1 MHSYSELYLM
11 KKLWRLSLLFLIFFA
26 HNVYGQNYKSL
37 QIKQIS
43 IDSLT
48 IKLDSVS
55 IIPQSFKILNLDASD
70 YYIDPLAA
78 KLYFK
83 DSSLIN
89 KTITIQYE
97 TFEVD
102 FSKSISH
109 KTPPFI
115 EPNRPQHNPVIMPV
129 SSIKTVLED
138 EQLQTNGSITRGVSL
153 GNNQDV
159 VLNSSLNLQIAGK
172 ISDDIE
178 ILASIT
184 DKNIPI
190 QPEGNT
196 LNVQDINS
204 VFITLKYK
212 NVALL
217 DAGDIH
223 FENAP
228 DNFLRVSREITGLKG
243 TIKSNYSDKFFS
255 QNLVGGGLAKGKFN
269 RQSLAVQNGM
279 QGPYKLYGANN
290 EPSIAVISGSE
301 RVYMDG
307 QQLTRGNDNDYT
319 IDYNTAEITFT
330 PNLLVSSEKRFII
343 EFEYSDRHYVRY
355 NLFTNNEFQ
364 FGTKHPTK
372 IFVNF
377 FHEQDMK
384 NQSVQPEL
392 TNAHKMFLSQ
402 LGDEGLNA
410 YFPFSDTAIYSPNIV
425 QYEKTDTIYN
435 NNIYTIYKYSVDS
448 SKTLYNPSFTYLG
461 SHKGNYVLSANTA
474 NGRVFEWVAPQNDV
488 PQGDYE
494 PVLALVSPISQQM
507 LTLGFSTQ
515 IRSNT
520 SVSAEVAMSNYNKNL
535 FSKID
540 NEDNIGLSYLLKFSD
555 IETFRAKKD
564 TVSWNFHTN
573 ISMQFIGKQ
582 FTPFESFR
590 NVEFARDYNLSNDYS
605 TSNSDLLVNANFSL
619 LKSRQHKIAY
629 SFNTLFRPNETYG
642 IRNELLTDD
651 IWRIWHLNTKTSVLN
666 TKDSTQNSLYVVS
679 RLALYRNSKFVAVE
693 IDNLLEYNK
702 FSESKTNAIRQNSF
716 AFNEFNLYFK
726 NSDTLKHNFLLAYKN
741 RNEFSPYQSHFQHN
755 TMINEAKVQ
764 YKLPSNVN
772 HSFYTNFTYRNQ
784 ILNDSAQKKSSE
796 HYFIGNVS
804 YTGRFLRNSII
815 FTTYYEVG
823 SGMEQKKS
831 FSFLKVAKGQG
842 THVWNDYN
850 GNGIEEIDEFEI
862 AAFADE
868 AEYIKVW
875 NVGNEYVNV
884 FVNSL
889 TQSLLLRP
897 AALWGNKSG
906 FRKFISRFSNSTNL
920 RTSLK
925 HKTKMFQPF
934 VINDDDENTIANVL
948 NLSNTLSL
956 NNSSSKFAFDFTVSK
971 TKNKQFL
978 YYGYETNSIE
988 LQDVTIK
995 SLPIEQLYLQT
1006 FFQHR
1011 QTDNKSS
1018 LYSRNYSID
1027 CYSLRQDI
1035 RLQFLNRYIATVYAE
1050 YSMKNNLQGTDKIN
1064 LIQSGLEF
1072 TYRWLNRGNVSVT
1085 GQYVNILG
1093 QCNQNSAASYYMLN
1107 GLSIGQNVI
1116 WTIDAKFSVSEFLQL
1131 SLQYSGRAVPNR
1143 SVVHYGNVSISAVF

>member
-1 MHSYSELYLM
+1 M
-11 KKLWRLSLLFLIFFA
+11 KKLWRLFLLLFLFFA
-26 HNVYGQNYKSL
+26 HNAYGQNTKLL
-37 QIKQIS
+37 QIKQIRV
-43 IDSLT
+43 DSLA
-48 IKLDSVS
+48 IKLDTVS
-55 IIPQSFKILNLDASD
+55 IIPQTFKIFNLDASK

-78 KLYFK
+78 KIYFK

-89 KTITIQYE
+89 KTVSLQYE

-102 FSKSISH
+102 FSKAISH
-109 KTPPFI
+109 KKPPFV
-115 EPNRPQHNPVIMPV
+115 EPNRPHHDPVIVPV
-129 SSIKTVLED
+129 SSIRSVFED

-172 ISDDIE
+172 LSDDIE

-212 NVALL
+212 NIALL

-223 FENAP
+223 FENAS
-228 DNFLRVSREITGLKG
+228 DNFLRVNREITGLKG
-243 TIKSNYSDKFFS
+243 MIKSKYSDKFIS
-255 QNLVGGGLAKGKFN
+255 QNIVGGGLAKGKFN
-269 RQSLAVQNGM
+269 RQALAVQNGM

-307 QQLTRGNDNDYT
+307 QLLTRGSEHDYT

-330 PNLLVSSEKRFII
+330 PNILVSSEKRFII

-384 NQSVQPEL
+384 NQSIQPEL

-402 LGDEGLNA
+402 LGDDGLNA
-410 YFPFSDTAIYSPNIV
+410 HFPVSDTSIYSPNIV
-425 QYEKTDTIYN
+425 QYVKIDTLFN
-435 NNIYTIYKYSVDS
+435 NKIYTIFKYANDS
-448 SKTLYNPSFTYLG
+448 LITLYNPSFTYMG
-461 SHKGNYVLSANTA
+461 AHKGNYVLSANTA

-507 LTLGFSTQ
+507 LTIGFSTLL
-515 IRSNT
+515 RTNT

-540 NEDNIGLSYLLKFSD
+540 DDDNIGFSYLLKFSD
-555 IETFRAKKD
+555 IETFKTKKD
-564 TVSWNFHTN
+564 TAHWNFNTN

-590 NVEFARDYNLSNDYS
+590 NVEFAREYNLANDYS
-605 TSNSDLLVNANFSL
+605 TSNSDLMVNANFALYKSL
-619 LKSRQHKIAY
+619 QHKIAY
-629 SFNTLFRPNETYG
+629 SFNMLFRPNEVLG
-642 IRNELLTDD
+642 IRNELITDNF
-651 IWRIWHLNTKTSVLN
+651 WKRWHLNTKTSALT
-666 TKDSTQNSLYVVS
+666 TKDSIQNTFYVVS
-679 RLALYRNSKFVAVE
+679 RIALFRNSKFVAFG

-702 FSESKTNAIRQNSF
+702 FAESNTNILRQNSF
-716 AFNEFNLYFK
+716 AFNELNLYLR
-726 NSDTLKHNFLLAYKN
+726 NSDTLKHNFLIAYKN
-741 RNEFSPYQSHFQHN
+741 RNEFLPYQSHFQHN
-755 TMINEAKVQ
+755 TMINEFKVQ
-764 YKLPSNVN
+764 YKLPSNKS
-772 HSFYTNFTYRNQ
+772 HSFYTNLTYRNQ
-784 ILNDSAQKKSSE
+784 ILDDTLHKKASE
-796 HYFIGNVS
+796 HYFIGNIS
-804 YTGRFLRNSII
+804 YTGRFLKNSII
-815 FTTYYEVG
+815 FSTYYEVG
-823 SGMEQKKS
+823 SGMEKKKA
-831 FSFLKVAKGQG
+831 FSYLKVAKGQG

-862 AAFADE
+862 AAYADE

-875 NVGNEYVNV
+875 NMSNEYVNV
-884 FVNSL
+884 FINSL

-906 FRKFISRFSNSTNL
+906 FRKFLARFSNSTNL

-934 VINDDDENTIANVL
+934 IIYDDGENTVANVF
-948 NLSNTLSL
+948 NLSNTLSF
-956 NNSSSKFAFDFTVSK
+956 NNSNSKFAFDFTVSK
-971 TKNKQFL
+971 TNNTQFL
-978 YYGYETNSIE
+978 YYGSETNSVE

-1006 FFQHR
+1006 FFQHK

-1018 LYSRNYSID
+1018 LYSRNYLIE

-1035 RLQFLNRYIATVYAE
+1035 RLQFLNRYITTIYAE
-1050 YSMKNNLQGTDKIN
+1050 YSMKNNLQGIDKIN
-1064 LIQSGLEF
+1064 LIQAGLEF
-1072 TYRWLNRGNVSVT
+1072 SYRWLNRGNVCVT

-1093 QCNQNSAASYYMLN
+1093 QCNPNSSASYYMLN
-1107 GLSIGQNVI
+1107 GLSVGQNVI
-1116 WTIDAKFSVSEFLQL
+1116 WTVDAKFSVSDFLQL
-1131 SLQYSGRAVPNR
+1131 SLQYGGRAVPKR
-1143 SVVHYGNVSISAVF
+1143 PVVHYGNVSISAVF